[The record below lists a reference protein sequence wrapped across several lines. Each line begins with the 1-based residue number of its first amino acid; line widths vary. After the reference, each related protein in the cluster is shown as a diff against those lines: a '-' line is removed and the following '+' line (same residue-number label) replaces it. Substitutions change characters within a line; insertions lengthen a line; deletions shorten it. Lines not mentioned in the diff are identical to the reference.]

1 MVSAR
6 VHYATQALIELA
18 IRRDDPSPVTIRD
31 ITDRHGV
38 PGPFL
43 TQILRTLRSV
53 GWVRS
58 IRGSQGG
65 YRLAIPPS
73 EITLLDIAQAV
84 AGFENTIPCESDNST
99 SGEALQAVWGDASNA
114 AKSILA
120 NQTLEQVAE
129 RVRDGNAAMYFI

>member
-53 GWVRS
+53 GWVKS
-58 IRGSQGG
+58 IRGAQGG
-65 YRLAIPPS
+65 YRLVIPS
-73 EITLLDIAQAV
+73 AEITLLDIAQTV
-84 AGFENTIPCESDNST
+84 GGCENAAPCESDCST
-99 SGEALQAVWGDASNA
+99 SGEALQSVWSSASQA
-114 AKSILA
+114 SRRVLA
-120 NQTLEQVAE
+120 SHTLEELAE
-129 RVRDGNAAMYFI
+129 RVRSGEAAMYFI

>member
-1 MVSAR
+1 MISAR

-18 IRRDDPSPVTIRD
+18 IRRDDTSPVTIRD

-53 GWVRS
+53 GWVKS

-84 AGFENTIPCESDNST
+84 GGCEDSLPCESDSST
-99 SGEALQAVWGDASNA
+99 SGETLQSVWSAASDASKTDFG
-114 AKSILA
+114 KSH
-120 NQTLEQVAE
+120 V
-129 RVRDGNAAMYFI
+129 G